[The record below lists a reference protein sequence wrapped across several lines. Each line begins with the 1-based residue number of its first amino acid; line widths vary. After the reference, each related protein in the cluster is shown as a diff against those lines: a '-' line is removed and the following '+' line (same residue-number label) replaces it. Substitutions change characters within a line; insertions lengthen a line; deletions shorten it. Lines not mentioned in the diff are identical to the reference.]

1 MSANIEGR
9 EGWLKIFVA
18 DDEYQ
23 AEVIK
28 SLLEN
33 NGLHPVMLDAK
44 GDAFRLGVAEVYVAP
59 EEAEK
64 AKEVI
69 EHNQSQD

>member
-1 MSANIEGR
+1 MK
-9 EGWLKIFVA
+9 EGWLKIFSA
-18 DDEYQ
+18 DEEYQ

-33 NGLHPVMLDAK
+33 NGLHPVLLDAK
-44 GDAFRLGVAEVYVAP
+44 DDGFRLGYAEVYVAP

-64 AKEVI
+64 AKAVI
-69 EHNQSQD
+69 AENQAD